1 MLIVGN
7 KSDKGT
13 PVRQDFS
20 LQPEAFCARYK
31 VKLKDTSV
39 IVYTLAR
46 NNIKSTRQTILLTDI
61 TFIYRY
67 HLHNFIPPL
76 EVNSNEISL

>member
-31 VKLKDTSV
+31 VKFKDISV
-39 IVYTLAR
+39 KFYTLAR
-46 NNIKSTRQTILLTDI
+46 N
-61 TFIYRY
+61 
-67 HLHNFIPPL
+67 
-76 EVNSNEISL
+76 ISGN

>member
-31 VKLKDTSV
+31 VKLKDISV
-39 IVYTLAR
+39 IFYTLAR
-46 NNIKSTRQTILLTDI
+46 NIMLFEKHASN
-61 TFIYRY
+61 
-67 HLHNFIPPL
+67 NFA
-76 EVNSNEISL
+76 N

>member
-31 VKLKDTSV
+31 VKLKDISL
-39 IVYTLAR
+39 IFYTLAG
-46 NNIKSTRQTILLTDI
+46 IITQSMRQAIFLTDI
-61 TFIYRY
+61 CFIYRY
-67 HLHNFIPPL
+67 HLRNFIRPL

>member
-31 VKLKDTSV
+31 VKLKDISL
-39 IVYTLAR
+39 IFYTLAG
-46 NNIKSTRQTILLTDI
+46 IISMRQAIFLTDI
-61 TFIYRY
+61 CFIYRY
-67 HLHNFIPPL
+67 HLRNFIRPL

>member
-31 VKLKDTSV
+31 VKLKDISV
-39 IVYTLAR
+39 IFYTLAR
-46 NNIKSTRQTILLTDI
+46 KYKKHASNN
-61 TFIYRY
+61 FA
-67 HLHNFIPPL
+67 N
-76 EVNSNEISL
+76 

>member
-31 VKLKDTSV
+31 VKLKDISV
-39 IVYTLAR
+39 IFYTLTL
-46 NNIKSTRQTILLTDI
+46 KSTRQTILLTDI

-67 HLHNFIPPL
+67 HLHNFIRPL
-76 EVNSNEISL
+76 EVNLNEISL

>member
-31 VKLKDTSV
+31 VKLKDISV
-39 IVYTLAR
+39 ISERL
-46 NNIKSTRQTILLTDI
+46 KSMRQTVLLTDI
-61 TFIYRY
+61 TLFTDT
-67 HLHNFIPPL
+67 
-76 EVNSNEISL
+76 ISTTLFDH

>member
-31 VKLKDTSV
+31 VKLKDISV
-39 IVYTLAR
+39 IFYTLLWYL
-46 NNIKSTRQTILLTDI
+46 KSMRQTILLTDI

-67 HLHNFIPPL
+67 LLHNFIRPL
-76 EVNSNEISL
+76 EVNLNEISL

>member
-31 VKLKDTSV
+31 VKLKDISV
-39 IVYTLAR
+39 IFYTLLWYL
-46 NNIKSTRQTILLTDI
+46 KSMRQTILLTNI
-61 TFIYRY
+61 TLFTDT
-67 HLHNFIPPL
+67 
-76 EVNSNEISL
+76 ISTTLFDH

>member
-31 VKLKDTSV
+31 VNLKDMSV
-39 IVYTLAR
+39 IFYTLASHVKKHAS
-46 NNIKSTRQTILLTDI
+46 NN
-61 TFIYRY
+61 FA
-67 HLHNFIPPL
+67 N
-76 EVNSNEISL
+76 

>member
-13 PVRQDFS
+13 PIRQDFS

-31 VKLKDTSV
+31 VKFKDISV
-39 IVYTLAR
+39 IFYTLAR
-46 NNIKSTRQTILLTDI
+46 NIIFKKHASN
-61 TFIYRY
+61 
-67 HLHNFIPPL
+67 NFA
-76 EVNSNEISL
+76 N

>member
-31 VKLKDTSV
+31 VKLKDISV
-39 IVYTLAR
+39 IFYTLLWYL
-46 NNIKSTRQTILLTDI
+46 KSMCKQ
-61 TFIYRY
+61 FC
-67 HLHNFIPPL
+67 
-76 EVNSNEISL
+76 

>member
-31 VKLKDTSV
+31 VKLKDISV
-39 IVYTLAR
+39 IFYTLLWYL
-46 NNIKSTRQTILLTDI
+46 KSMRQTILLTDI
-61 TFIYRY
+61 TLFTDT
-67 HLHNFIPPL
+67 
-76 EVNSNEISL
+76 ISTTLFDH

>member
-31 VKLKDTSV
+31 VKLKDISV
-39 IVYTLAR
+39 IFYTLLWYL
-46 NNIKSTRQTILLTDI
+46 KSMRQSILLTDI
-61 TFIYRY
+61 TLFTDT
-67 HLHNFIPPL
+67 
-76 EVNSNEISL
+76 ISTTLFDH

>member
-1 MLIVGN
+1 VLIVGN

-31 VKLKDTSV
+31 VKLKDISV
-39 IVYTLAR
+39 IFYTH
-46 NNIKSTRQTILLTDI
+46 IKSTRQTILLTDI

-67 HLHNFIPPL
+67 HLHNFIRPL
-76 EVNSNEISL
+76 EVNLNEISL

>member
-31 VKLKDTSV
+31 VKLKDISV
-39 IVYTLAR
+39 IFYTLAR
-46 NNIKSTRQTILLTDI
+46 NNKKHASN
-61 TFIYRY
+61 
-67 HLHNFIPPL
+67 NFA
-76 EVNSNEISL
+76 N

>member
-31 VKLKDTSV
+31 VKLKDISL
-39 IVYTLAR
+39 IFYTLAG
-46 NNIKSTRQTILLTDI
+46 IMAQSMRQAIFLTDI
-61 TFIYRY
+61 CFIYRY
-67 HLHNFIPPL
+67 HLRNFIRPL
-76 EVNSNEISL
+76 EVNLNEISL

>member
-1 MLIVGN
+1 MNILQRYFTGDSKIPVLIVGN

-31 VKLKDTSV
+31 VNRHSF
-39 IVYTLAR
+39 
-46 NNIKSTRQTILLTDI
+46 NICRYAIILL
-61 TFIYRY
+61 
-67 HLHNFIPPL
+67 
-76 EVNSNEISL
+76 